1 MGIMQDD
8 NRQFRIAAIKQ
19 LLIASMMLVVQII
32 IFVVSAGSLPNPQP
46 WLYFIVAFAHYFISI
61 AVQYKFNPQLLIRRF
76 KTKRT
81 GSKMWDEILM
91 RISNLTVIILI
102 PAIAGLD
109 VGRFHWSHLDVY
121 FAVTGSLLVVASSI
135 LLNWAMIVN
144 PHFEP
149 TVRIQEDHKVI
160 ARGPYGVVRH
170 PGYLAGI
177 LFALSIPLLIGS
189 AFTFAPAGIYC
200 LLMAIRTWLED
211 NTLQKELKGYP
222 EYTKQTKYR
231 LFPKIW

>member
-1 MGIMQDD
+1 MHED

-91 RISNLTVIILI
+91 RISNLTVIVLI

-109 VGRFHWSHLDVY
+109 VGRFHWSYLDVR
-121 FAVTGSLLVVASSI
+121 FAVLGFLLVVLSSI
-135 LLNWAMIVN
+135 FLNWAMIVN
-144 PHFEP
+144 SHFEP
-149 TVRIQEDHKVI
+149 TVRIQEDHEVV
-160 ARGPYGVVRH
+160 ARGPYGIVRH

-189 AFTFAPAGIYC
+189 AFTFIPAGIYC

-211 NTLQKELKGYP
+211 NTLQKELKGYS
-222 EYTKQTKYR
+222 EYTEQTKYR

>member
-1 MGIMQDD
+1 MQDG
-8 NRQFRIAAIKQ
+8 NRQFRMAAIKQ
-19 LLIASMMLVVQII
+19 LLIASVMLVVQII
-32 IFVVSAGSLPNPQP
+32 IFVISAGSIPNPQP
-46 WLYFIVAFAHYFISI
+46 WLYFVVAFAHYFISI
-61 AVQYKFNPQLLIRRF
+61 AVQYKFNPQLLVRRL

-91 RISNLTVIILI
+91 RISNLTIIILM

-109 VGRFHWSHLDVY
+109 VGRFHWSYLDVR
-121 FAVTGSLLVVASSI
+121 FAVLGFLLVVVSSI
-135 LLNWAMIVN
+135 FLNWAMIVN

-149 TVRIQEDHKVI
+149 TVRIQENHEVI
-160 ARGPYGVVRH
+160 ARGPYSIVRH

-189 AFTFAPAGIYC
+189 AFTFIPAGIYC

-211 NTLQKELKGYP
+211 KTLQKELKGYS
-222 EYTKQTKYR
+222 EYTEQTKYR

>member
-1 MGIMQDD
+1 MQDV
-8 NRQFRIAAIKQ
+8 NRLFRIAAIKQ
-19 LLIASMMLVVQII
+19 LLISSVMLVVQII
-32 IFVVSAGSLPNPQP
+32 IFVVSAGSVPDSRP
-46 WLYFIVAFAHYFISI
+46 WLYFVVAFAHYFISI
-61 AVQYKFNPQLLIRRF
+61 AVQYKFNPQLLIRRL

-81 GSKMWDEILM
+81 GSKLWDEILM
-91 RISNLTVIILI
+91 RISNLTVLILI

-109 VGRFHWSHLDVY
+109 VGRFHWSNLDVY
-121 FAVTGSLLVVASSI
+121 FAAIGSLLVVVSSI

-149 TVRIQEDHKVI
+149 TVRIQENHKVI
-160 ARGPYGVVRH
+160 ARGPYGIVRH

-189 AFTFAPAGIYC
+189 AFTFIPVGIYC

-211 NTLQKELKGYP
+211 NTLQKELKGYS
-222 EYTKQTKYR
+222 EYTNQTRYR

>member
-1 MGIMQDD
+1 MQDG

-19 LLIASMMLVVQII
+19 LLIASIMLFVQII
-32 IFVVSAGSLPNPQP
+32 IFVVSAGSLSNPQP
-46 WLYFIVAFAHYFISI
+46 WLYFVVAFAHYFISI
-61 AVQYKFNPQLLIRRF
+61 AVQYKFNPQLLIRRL

-81 GSKMWDEILM
+81 GSKLWDEILM

-109 VGRFHWSHLDVY
+109 VGRFHWSYLDVH
-121 FAVTGSLLVVASSI
+121 FAVLGFLLVVVSSI
-135 LLNWAMIVN
+135 FLNWAMIVN
-144 PHFEP
+144 RYFEP
-149 TVRIQEDHKVI
+149 TVRIQEDHKVV
-160 ARGPYGVVRH
+160 ARGPYSIVRH

-189 AFTFAPAGIYC
+189 AFTFIPSGIYC

-211 NTLQKELKGYP
+211 KTLQKELKGYS
-222 EYTKQTKYR
+222 EYAEQTKYR

>member
-1 MGIMQDD
+1 MQDG
-8 NRQFRIAAIKQ
+8 NRQFSIAMIKQ
-19 LLIASMMLVVQII
+19 LLIASVMLVVQII
-32 IFVVSAGSLPNPQP
+32 IFVVSAGYVPDFRP
-46 WLYFIVAFAHYFISI
+46 WLYFVVAFAHYFISI
-61 AVQYKFNPQLLIRRF
+61 AVQYKFNPQLLVRRL

-81 GSKMWDEILM
+81 GSKLWDEILM
-91 RISNLTVIILI
+91 RISNLTIIILI

-121 FAVTGSLLVVASSI
+121 FAVAGSLLVVASSI

-160 ARGPYGVVRH
+160 ARGPYGIVRH

-177 LFALSIPLLIGS
+177 LFALSIPFLIGS
-189 AFTFAPAGIYC
+189 AFTFIPAGIYC
-200 LLMAIRTWLED
+200 FLMAIRTWVED
-211 NTLQKELKGYP
+211 NTLQKELKGYS
-222 EYTKQTKYR
+222 EYTEQTKYR

>member
-1 MGIMQDD
+1 MGIMQDG
-8 NRQFRIAAIKQ
+8 NRQFSIAMIKQ
-19 LLIASMMLVVQII
+19 LLIASVMLVVQII
-32 IFVVSAGSLPNPQP
+32 IFVVSAGSVPDSRP
-46 WLYFIVAFAHYFISI
+46 WLYFVVAFAHYFISI
-61 AVQYKFNPQLLIRRF
+61 AVQYKFNPQLLIRRL
-76 KTKRT
+76 KTKRQ

-109 VGRFHWSHLDVY
+109 VGRFHWSNLDVY
-121 FAVTGSLLVVASSI
+121 FAAIGSLLVVASSI

-160 ARGPYGVVRH
+160 ARGPYGIVRH

-189 AFTFAPAGIYC
+189 AFTFIPAGLYC

-211 NTLQKELKGYP
+211 KTLQKELKGYS

>member
-1 MGIMQDD
+1 MQDG
-8 NRQFRIAAIKQ
+8 NRQFSIAMIKQ
-19 LLIASMMLVVQII
+19 ILIASVMLVVQII
-32 IFVVSAGSLPNPQP
+32 IFVVSAGSVPDSRP
-46 WLYFIVAFAHYFISI
+46 WLYFVVAFAHYFISI
-61 AVQYKFNPQLLIRRF
+61 AVQYKFNPQLLVRRL

-81 GSKMWDEILM
+81 GSKLWDEILM
-91 RISNLTVIILI
+91 RISNLTIIILI

-121 FAVTGSLLVVASSI
+121 FAVAGSLLVVASSI

-160 ARGPYGVVRH
+160 TRGPYSVVRH

-189 AFTFAPAGIYC
+189 AFTFIPVGIYC

-211 NTLQKELKGYP
+211 NTLQKELKGYS
-222 EYTKQTKYR
+222 EYTNQARYR
-231 LFPKIW
+231 LFPRIW

>member
-1 MGIMQDD
+1 MQDG
-8 NRQFRIAAIKQ
+8 NRQFSIAMIKQ
-19 LLIASMMLVVQII
+19 ILIASVMLVVQII
-32 IFVVSAGSLPNPQP
+32 IFVVSAGSVPDSRP
-46 WLYFIVAFAHYFISI
+46 WLYFVVAFAHYFISI
-61 AVQYKFNPQLLIRRF
+61 AVQYKFNPQLLIRRL

-81 GSKMWDEILM
+81 RSKLWDEILM
-91 RISNLTVIILI
+91 RISNLTIIVLI

-109 VGRFHWSHLDVY
+109 VGRFHWSNLDVR
-121 FAVTGSLLVVASSI
+121 FAVLGFLLVVVSSI
-135 LLNWAMIVN
+135 FLNWAMIVN

-149 TVRIQEDHKVI
+149 TVRIQEDHKII
-160 ARGPYGVVRH
+160 AKGPYGIVRH

-177 LFALSIPLLIGS
+177 LFALSIPFLIGS
-189 AFTFAPAGIYC
+189 AFTFVPVGVYC
-200 LLMAIRTWLED
+200 LLMGIRTWLED

>member
-1 MGIMQDD
+1 MQDG
-8 NRQFRIAAIKQ
+8 NRQFSLALIKQ
-19 LLIASMMLVVQII
+19 LLIASVMLAVQII
-32 IFVVSAGSLPNPQP
+32 IFAVSAGSVPDSRP
-46 WLYFIVAFAHYFISI
+46 WLYFVVAFAHYFISI
-61 AVQYKFNPQLLIRRF
+61 AVQYRFNPQLLVRRL

-81 GSKMWDEILM
+81 GLKMWDEILM
-91 RISNLTVIILI
+91 RISNLTVIVLI
-102 PAIAGLD
+102 PAIGGLD